1 MTTKQAV
8 ATVYLVGAGPG
19 DPGLLTVAG
28 ARALGRAGVVVYDY
42 LANPELLKLAPAA
55 AELVYVGK
63 IGNQHTKSQQEINAI
78 LVEKARELFAKIK
91 NRKSKIEN
99 ALVVRLKGGDPYVF
113 GRGGE
118 EAEYLRAQGVPFVV
132 VPGVTSG
139 IAAPAYAG
147 IPVTHRDFTSTITL
161 ITGHEKEEAGTGG
174 GDRETGRQGDKE
186 TRGTGDDG
194 SEPVPGKGVAEEG
207 GEGLSGR
214 VNYEALAKLEGT
226 LVFYM
231 GIKALPRIVER
242 LMAAGSAPGTPAAV
256 IRWGTR
262 TNQQTVTGTLATIVE
277 EVRKAGIK
285 APAITLV
292 GKVVG
297 LRPTLNWFE
306 ERPLFGQRILV
317 TRTRQQASE
326 LSEQLAEL
334 GARVLEAPTIE
345 IVAPGAEELP
355 EIDRHLAQLP
365 AYDWVVFTSANGVR
379 AAWER
384 LREAGFDARHFAA
397 SNVAAIGP
405 ATAEA
410 LEEIGIYPDLIPEKF
425 VAEELAEALKASI
438 GEDGEEI
445 RHKRFLL
452 LRADIARP
460 VLREELLKLGAIVE
474 DVAIYRTVKPAG
486 LPEEVG
492 EALAEEAVDWVTFTS
507 ASTARNLWELL
518 TAEQR
523 QVIARAKRASI
534 GPITTAALA
543 KLGHGQW
550 AATVEAGE
558 HDIGGLLRAIRGE
571 GGETAKRGC

>member
-1 MTTKQAV
+1 MRGLSGRGCEPHNGAMNTKDSA

-19 DPGLLTVAG
+19 DPELLTVAG
-28 ARALGRAGVVVYDY
+28 ARALERAGVVVYDY
-42 LANPELLKLAPAA
+42 LANPELLKLAPAE

-63 IGNQHTKSQQEINAI
+63 SGNQHTKSQQEINAI
-78 LVEKARELFAKIK
+78 LAQKARELGARLKTQDS
-91 NRKSKIEN
+91 RLR
-99 ALVVRLKGGDPYVF
+99 ADLVVRLKGGDPYVF

-118 EAEYLRAQGVPFVV
+118 EAEYLRGQGVPFVE
-132 VPGVTSG
+132 VPGITSG

-161 ITGHEKEEAGTGG
+161 ITGHEKEESGTGG
-174 GDRETGRQGDKE
+174 GESTGA
-186 TRGTGDDG
+186 
-194 SEPVPGKGVAEEG
+194 PVPPKGVAEEG
-207 GEGLSGR
+207 GEGLAGR
-214 VNYEALAKLEGT
+214 VNYEALAKLDGT

-231 GIKALPRIVER
+231 GVKALPRIVER
-242 LMAAGSAPGTPAAV
+242 LVAAGSDPATPAAV

-262 TNQQTVTGTLATIVE
+262 TNQQTVAGTLATIVGA
-277 EVRKAGIK
+277 VQKAGIK

-326 LSEQLAEL
+326 LSEQLTAL
-334 GARVLEAPTIE
+334 GAQVLEAPTIE
-345 IVAPGAEELP
+345 IAPPTAEELP
-355 EIDRHLAQLP
+355 EIDKHLMQLP

-384 LREAGFDARHFAA
+384 LRALEFDSRHFAA

-410 LEEIGIYPDLIPEKF
+410 LHEIGIYPDLIPEKF

-438 GEDGEEI
+438 GNEGEEI

-460 VLREELLKLGAIVE
+460 VLRDELLKLGAIVE

-486 LPEEVG
+486 LPGEVA
-492 EALAEEAVDWVTFTS
+492 EALEEGAVDWVTFTS
-507 ASTARNLWELL
+507 ASTANNLWELL
-518 TAEQR
+518 TEEQR
-523 QVIARAKRASI
+523 KVVAGVKRASI
-534 GPITTAALA
+534 GPITTKALGG
-543 KLGHGQW
+543 LGRGEW
-550 AATVEAGE
+550 GATVEARE
-558 HDIGGLLRAIRGE
+558 HDIGGLVEAIRG
-571 GGETAKRGC
+571 GR

>member
-1 MTTKQAV
+1 MKTKELA

-28 ARALGRAGVVVYDY
+28 ARALARAGVVVYDY
-42 LANPELLKLAPAA
+42 LANPELLKLAPAE

-63 IGNQHTKSQQEINAI
+63 SGNQHTKSQQEINTLLAQ
-78 LVEKARELFAKIK
+78 KARELGAKTK
-91 NRKSKIEN
+91 TQNAKRKTD
-99 ALVVRLKGGDPYVF
+99 LVVRLKGGDPYVF

-118 EAEYLRAQGVPFVV
+118 EAEYLRGQGVPFVE
-132 VPGVTSG
+132 VPGITSG

-161 ITGHEKEEAGTGG
+161 ITGHEKEEGGTGG
-174 GDRETGRQGDKE
+174 GEAAGA
-186 TRGTGDDG
+186 
-194 SEPVPGKGVAEEG
+194 PVPPKGVAEEG
-207 GEGLSGR
+207 GEGLAGR
-214 VNYEALAKLEGT
+214 VNYEALAKLDGT

-242 LMAAGSAPGTPAAV
+242 LMAAGSAPTTPTAV

-262 TNQQTVTGTLATIVE
+262 ANQRTVTGTLATIVA
-277 EVRKAGIK
+277 EVQKAGIK

-306 ERPLFGQRILV
+306 QRPLFGRRILV

-326 LSEQLAEL
+326 LSEQLTEL
-334 GARVLEAPTIE
+334 GAQVLEAPTID
-345 IVAPGAEELP
+345 IAPPTAEELP
-355 EIDRHLAQLP
+355 AIDRHLSQLP

-384 LREAGFDARHFAA
+384 LRALEFDARHFAA

-410 LEEIGIYPDLIPEKF
+410 LREIGIFPDLIPEKF

-438 GEDGEEI
+438 GEKGEEI

-452 LRADIARP
+452 LRADIARL

-474 DVAIYRTVKPAG
+474 DVAIYRTVKPG
-486 LPEEVG
+486 GIPEEVA
-492 EALAEEAVDWVTFTS
+492 EALAEGAMDWVTFTS
-507 ASTARNLWELL
+507 ASTATNLWELL

-523 QVIARAKRASI
+523 QVLAKIKHASI

-543 KLGHGQW
+543 KLGNGEW
-550 AATVEAGE
+550 AATVEAGQ
-558 HDIGGLLRAIRGE
+558 HDIAGLVKAIRG
-571 GGETAKRGC
+571 